1 MNKINFLFSKDFSKS
16 MMIHTT
22 EKTVRFV
29 IDGKDVELD
38 QWKVQALI
46 QILVDFD
53 KEVK

>member
-1 MNKINFLFSKDFSKS
+1 MNKINLLFSKDFTKS
-16 MMIHTT
+16 MMVHIT

-29 IDGKDVELD
+29 IDGHEVELD
-38 QWKVQALI
+38 HWKVQALI